1 MTTYIRTGATNTW
14 PYSISQLRKDEPSRS
29 FSRSPSDVDLAV
41 YDVYPVVEAA
51 KPAYDP
57 AIQKVVE
64 VEPALVDGEW
74 IQQWEVV
81 ALTTAE
87 QEAYY
92 RATNPPEW
100 IAFQDALPAEIDQLL
115 AAIQPVSLKLTLAL
129 GVGLGKA
136 SDGDPRVFVNAWQQA
151 ITAGFVSAE
160 LIAGIQALAVQFH
173 LPAEFVAALG
183 GA

>member
-1 MTTYIRTGATNTW
+1 MTAYIRTGATTTW
-14 PYSISQLRKDEPSRS
+14 PYSISQLRTDEPSRS
-29 FSRSPSDVDLAV
+29 FSRAPSAVDLAA
-41 YDVYPVVEAA
+41 YDVYPVVEAD

-57 AIQKVVE
+57 TTQKVVE
-64 VEPALVDGEW
+64 VEPVLVDGDW

-81 ALTTAE
+81 AMTAEE

-136 SDGDPRVFVNAWQQA
+136 ADGDSRVFINAWQQA
-151 ITAGFVSAE
+151 IAAGFISAE
-160 LIAGIQALAVQFH
+160 LIAAIQALAVQYH
-173 LPAEFVAALG
+173 LPAEFVASLG